1 MRPESNLRSAHA
13 ARIAEIGE
21 LGLLARIAARVG
33 PADGS
38 VLVGI
43 GDDTAALRP
52 RPGTL
57 VLLTTDALVED
68 VHFRRATSS
77 AADVGWKALAINA
90 SDIAA
95 MGGAPRHAV
104 ISLMLPGDTEAGWVD
119 GLYDGLL
126 AMAGEAGI
134 AVVGG
139 NLAQAPLVIIDVA
152 LLGDVEPDRLVRRS
166 GARPGDLL
174 AVTGTLGRAAA
185 GLIALTQGMMD
196 AASRQTAPRPG
207 APAAGPPPDSRQTLV
222 ARAIDAQRRPW
233 PRLAAGR
240 LLAATGA
247 VRAMIDLSDG
257 LRLDLWRVCEA
268 SSVGVRVDASR
279 VPVDPCAAAVA
290 DAAGRD
296 ALDLAL
302 AGGEDYE
309 LLFAVDPGEA
319 ARVLD
324 RLAAETGLAAAIIG
338 QFEPASAGR
347 MILMDGVPR
356 RLEPGGWTH
365 FRGEG

>member
-1 MRPESNLRSAHA
+1 MRPESNAPA
-13 ARIAEIGE
+13 AQPERVAEIGE

-38 VLVGI
+38 VLVDI

-104 ISLMLPGDTEAGWVD
+104 ISLMLPGNTEAGWVD

-134 AVVGG
+134 QVVGG
-139 NLAQAPLVIIDVA
+139 NLAQAPVIIIDVA

-196 AASRQTAPRPG
+196 AVPRQA
-207 APAAGPPPDSRQTLV
+207 LV
-222 ARAIDAQRRPW
+222 ARAISAQRRPR

-240 LLAATGA
+240 LLAAT
-247 VRAMIDLSDG
+247 
-257 LRLDLWRVCEA
+257 
-268 SSVGVRVDASR
+268 
-279 VPVDPCAAAVA
+279 
-290 DAAGRD
+290 
-296 ALDLAL
+296 
-302 AGGEDYE
+302 
-309 LLFAVDPGEA
+309 
-319 ARVLD
+319 
-324 RLAAETGLAAAIIG
+324 
-338 QFEPASAGR
+338 
-347 MILMDGVPR
+347 
-356 RLEPGGWTH
+356 
-365 FRGEG
+365 

>member
-1 MRPESNLRSAHA
+1 VRPESN
-13 ARIAEIGE
+13 ARFAPPKRVAEIGE

-52 RPGTL
+52 RPGAL

-68 VHFRRATSS
+68 VHFRRAASS

-95 MGGAPRHAV
+95 MGGTPSYAV
-104 ISLMLPGDTEAGWVD
+104 VSLMLPGDTEAAWVD

-134 AVVGG
+134 TVVGG
-139 NLAQAPLVIIDVA
+139 NLAQAPVVIIDVA

-196 AASRQTAPRPG
+196 AAPPG
-207 APAAGPPPDSRQTLV
+207 APVVTPPPDSRQALV
-222 ARAIDAQRRPW
+222 ARAIAAQRRPW

-240 LLAATGA
+240 LLAASGA

-268 SSVGVRVDASR
+268 SGVGVRIDASR
-279 VPVDPCAAAVA
+279 VPVDPCAAVVA

-302 AGGEDYE
+302 SGGEDYE
-309 LLFAVDPGEA
+309 LLFAVDPNAA

-338 QFEPASAGR
+338 QFTQASAGR
-347 MILMDGVPR
+347 LILVDGVPAP
-356 RLEPGGWTH
+356 LEPEGWTH
-365 FRGEG
+365 FRGEGR

>member
-1 MRPESNLRSAHA
+1 MRPESSARSAHAADA

-33 PADGS
+33 PATGPADGS
-38 VLVGI
+38 VLVGL

-126 AMAGEAGI
+126 TMAGEAGI
-134 AVVGG
+134 TVVGG
-139 NLAQAPLVIIDVA
+139 NLAQAPVIIVDVA

-166 GARPGDLL
+166 GARPGDLV

-185 GLIALTQGMMD
+185 GLTALTQGMMD
-196 AASRQTAPRPG
+196 G
-207 APAAGPPPDSRQTLV
+207 RQTLV
-222 ARAIDAQRRPW
+222 ARAINAQRRPL

-268 SSVGVRVDASR
+268 SGVGVRVDASR
-279 VPVDPCAAAVA
+279 VPVDPCAGAVA
-290 DAAGRD
+290 DTAGCD

-302 AGGEDYE
+302 SGGEDYE

-319 ARVLD
+319 VRVLD

-347 MILMDGVPR
+347 MILVRGIPAP
-356 RLEPGGWTH
+356 LEPGGWTH
-365 FRGEG
+365 FRGEAG